1 MKAVSGG
8 AATMAIARLS
18 LMRFLRSRILL
29 VAAVFAF
36 LPLLPFALGADSE
49 ASVEVRWE
57 HYFKSLAYV
66 HMLVAAL
73 LMAPAIA
80 EEIEDKTYTYLW
92 SRPIPRWSVLAGKL
106 LIGSLIASILLGASA
121 LVATGVAGTPEGSIL
136 ARSLVAVFLGVIA
149 VGCISS
155 SLGIL
160 LPKHPLA
167 GAITYFLVLDS
178 MIGAM
183 PFSGAR
189 ISVMHNVIEISG
201 HGSQSD
207 ILTSV
212 LWLCGAALSWTLVA
226 LWLLGRKELSTGS

>member
-1 MKAVSGG
+1 MKAVSSG
-8 AATMAIARLS
+8 AATIAIARLS
-18 LMRFLRSRILL
+18 LTRFLRSRILL

-36 LPLLPFALGADSE
+36 LPLLPFLLGADSE
-49 ASVEVRWE
+49 HSVEHRWE
-57 HYFKSLAYV
+57 SFFKTLAYV
-66 HMLVAAL
+66 HMLVASL

-92 SRPIPRWSVLAGKL
+92 SRPISRWSVLAGKL
-106 LIGSLIASILLGASA
+106 LVGTLLAATFVCASA
-121 LVATGVAGTPEGSIL
+121 AAGIGVAGMPEMDIL
-136 ARSLVAVFLGVIA
+136 VQSFAALLLGVLA
-149 VGCISS
+149 VGCIAS

-178 MIGAM
+178 MIGAL

-189 ISVMHNVIEISG
+189 ISVMHNVIELSG
-201 HGSQSD
+201 NGDGSSMV
-207 ILTSV
+207 TSL
-212 LWLCGAALSWTLVA
+212 LWLMGIALLWITVA